1 MRKIILAIF
10 IISMF
15 VCSAN
20 AQIKKGSI
28 FLGGDIGG
36 STQKTKTDGVTSDK
50 QSGINI
56 SPVIGKAIKENLV
69 LGINAGVTIYHA
81 ENTTNTSS
89 YSAGVFLRK
98 YKNIGNGGF
107 YIFVQGGLNGA
118 YYKQKR
124 NVAPSP
130 ISDETKIMFVGLT
143 AYPGISYAISRKLH
157 LEAGFNNLLLLNYSN
172 EKRETGDPVISTKKT
187 NAFNISSSLSN
198 ATSSLYLGFRLLI
211 GK

>member
-1 MRKIILAIF
+1 MKKILLFIF
-10 IISMF
+10 TLSLF
-15 VCSAN
+15 VSSAN
-20 AQIKKGSI
+20 SQIKKGSI

-56 SPVIGKAIKENLV
+56 SPVIGKAIKDNLV
-69 LGINAGVTIYHA
+69 LGINAGINLYKD
-81 ENTTNTSS
+81 ENTTNTNS

-98 YKNIGNGGF
+98 YKNIGTSGF

-118 YYKQKR
+118 YYTQKR

-130 ISDETKIMFVGLT
+130 ISNETKIIFVGLS

-157 LEAGFNNLLLLNYSN
+157 LETGFNNLLLLNYRN
-172 EKRETGDPVISTKKT
+172 EKRETGDPVISTQKT
-187 NAFNISSSLSN
+187 NAFNISSSLNN